1 MPKVVPYKRGSVIF
15 FSEDKKDDRIF
26 ILQSGNVVLKWTDL
40 ASGKEI
46 VENLQQG
53 EFFGVKSSLA
63 KMPRMETAYA
73 MEDSQVIQLT
83 PLEFENI
90 FSKNSA
96 VVNKMLRVFS
106 KNLRTLHK
114 QTEIILHHE
123 AVNVP
128 PHAAMML
135 VARSF
140 ADVEE
145 YSTARSICELI
156 KKRFPTAD
164 NMPEVEQFLSETKN
178 RANREQ
184 INVNPLTE
192 DEKKEDESKNFVSSA
207 TSAVTLRQFSNPVFD
222 KFTKTYTHR
231 QAIVSEF
238 EPGDSFYLIKKGDVQ
253 IVKCINGTKK
263 NLDILHP
270 GEFFGE
276 MAILDSS
283 PRSATCIAR
292 GEVECLE
299 FNKENFQALVLN
311 NPTIVFNLLRLF
323 SKRIYDQRRGIRILA
338 IKDISVRV
346 ADVFLMF
353 DEATLKPAN
362 TDEFDFKRKFP
373 LTVADVAQWV
383 GISTNSARDELN
395 KLVAKKKLDI
405 YDGYIVVANIND
417 MKRTVDQYFA
427 SQTA

>member
-164 NMPEVEQFLSETKN
+164 NMPEVEQFLSETRN

-192 DEKKEDESKNFVSSA
+192 DEKKEDESKTFVSSA

-323 SKRIYDQRRGIRILA
+323 SKRIYDQKRGIRILA

-405 YDGYIVVANIND
+405 YDGYMVVANIND